1 MKRYNMI
8 KNIYL
13 ASATAALYYGWVVDG
28 ITPTKRI
35 IATLAVFVA
44 MFLIMRDVDKHA
56 MRESEMEY
64 LKRRE
69 RSRNARET
77 A

>member
-13 ASATAALYYGWVVDG
+13 ASATAALYYGWVVDD
-28 ITPTKRI
+28 ITQTTKI

-44 MFLIMRDVDKHA
+44 MYLILRDADKHA
-56 MRESEMEY
+56 MRESTMQY

-69 RSRNARET
+69 QANERKTS
-77 A
+77 